1 MAAVAATYAVVLI
14 MTVTPLTFAIS
25 DSVAE
30 ATEPVIPE
38 FTEEEIAAAQEV
50 ADAIIKGELGPEA
63 LEGYDTEIAWFIP
76 VLIVAAIGAAFAA
89 GVFVEKM
96 LEHNNSSNPGGGD
109 QTQVDNYAQSMEALK
124 IDYANSVLTPALESL
139 LVNDSNMLNF
149 TRTYFARQMEFIAA
163 CDWELNRDYN
173 PDNLM
178 QDAKI
183 RENLDSYIYNWQYAI
198 DASYN
203 DFASN
208 QKDWTSD
215 ALKSMTYKYFWGN
228 YAYSVD
234 TDGKSYCVSD
244 ICSAVNA
251 KSNTAK
257 VYLDVTEKGT
267 AQSNS
272 VYIFGKNAANLKDPT
287 TGKTMKELYP
297 GVANDVSGLSSGVY
311 MLDEGVTYA
320 GQFLHSSDVSSVDMS
335 GAFVLGNGKH
345 LVTPNGNG
353 VKVVTYDTS
362 SGAKFTSSIAS
373 TFGFKIGYTDTDGK
387 SQTYENSLLEILA
400 NYDAMLDVE
409 KLIIADSVA
418 AGKACWDIYD
428 ICEESSTYIHPSS
441 IMTNL
446 ADTGMKDTEI
456 RVQYLNAMS
465 SIATLYNTNRE
476 ALTDVKIDEDVDTFA
491 LLVYGDILYNG
502 SVVEG
507 CENII
512 FTPYAYTSSANLTVG
527 QTTTWAQAG
536 FATIW
541 GTATSQTDFLN
552 KKSITTNDSPN
563 VIALADGFTFDVKGI
578 MVNGVSQNTYVMKQ
592 TEVIKSDYE
601 IKGHDKND
609 VPQVM
614 NANILVMLLI
624 IETGLFMAYIGF
636 NLGIRILT
644 IIGLI
649 VAVIGFLWPQ
659 AVVNLC
665 LGQFEWS
672 DLVPFG
678 WL

>member
-14 MTVTPLTFAIS
+14 MTVTPLAFAIS
-25 DSVAE
+25 DSAAE
-30 ATEPVIPE
+30 ATEPAIQE

-63 LEGYDTEIAWFIP
+63 LEGYDTEFGWLVTGLITAS
-76 VLIVAAIGAAFAA
+76 LIVSFAIGSVV
-89 GVFVEKM
+89 GK
-96 LEHNNSSNPGGGD
+96 LLNKDSTPGGGD

-139 LVNDSNMLNF
+139 LDNDSNMLNF

-163 CDWELNRDYN
+163 YDWDKDKEYK

-183 RENLDSYIYNWQYAI
+183 RKNLDFYIYNWQHAI
-198 DASYN
+198 DESYN

-208 QKDWTSD
+208 QKEWTSD
-215 ALKSMTYKYFWGN
+215 ALKSMTFKYFWGTN
-228 YAYSVD
+228 SYSVD

-244 ICSAVNA
+244 ICSAVTA
-251 KSNTAK
+251 KSNTAT
-257 VYLDVTEKGT
+257 VYLDVTENGGE
-267 AQSNS
+267 QSNS
-272 VYIFGKNAANLKDPT
+272 VYIFGKNAAYLRDPT
-287 TGKTMKELYP
+287 TGNKVVELYP
-297 GVANDVSGLSSGVY
+297 GKANDISGLSSGVY

-320 GQFLHSSDVSSVDMS
+320 GEFLHASDTESIELS
-335 GAFVLGNGKH
+335 GAFVLGNGKY
-345 LVTPNGNG
+345 LVTPNGSG
-353 VKVVTYDTS
+353 VKVVTYSTS
-362 SGAKFTSSIAS
+362 SKENFTEAITSD
-373 TFGFKIGYTDTDGK
+373 FGFKIEYTDTNNTR
-387 SQTYENSLLEILA
+387 QTYKNDLCGILTK
-400 NYDAMLDVE
+400 YDAMLDTAE
-409 KLIIADSVA
+409 LIIADSVA
-418 AGKACWDIYD
+418 AGQTCWNIYD

-441 IMTNL
+441 IMMTL
-446 ADTGMKDTEI
+446 ADSGMTSTEI
-456 RVQYLNAMS
+456 QVQYINAMS

-476 ALTDVKIDEDVDTFA
+476 ALTDAKIDESADAFA

-502 SVVEG
+502 AVVEG

-512 FTPYAYTSSANLTVG
+512 FTPYAYTNSVYLTVG
-527 QTTTWAQAG
+527 QTTSWAQAG

-541 GTATSQTDFLN
+541 GTATSQADFQSQ
-552 KKSITTNDSPN
+552 KSITANTSPKTI
-563 VIALADGFTFDVKGI
+563 VLADGFTFEVKGI
-578 MVNGVSQNTYVMKQ
+578 TANGVPQESYVMKQ
-592 TEVIKSDYE
+592 TEIVKSDYT
-601 IKGHDKND
+601 IKDHDTFD
-609 VPQVM
+609 VPQVL

-624 IETGLFMAYIGF
+624 IETGLFMAYIGLT
-636 NLGIRILT
+636 LGLRILV

-649 VAVIGFLWPQ
+649 VAVVGFLWPQ